1 MNLLRLDNII
11 SEILKT
17 SRKIAQEQIEQE
29 KIFINYTA
37 ETKSTNNL
45 KENDI
50 LVIRGK
56 GKYIIE
62 KFLGKNKKRKGNNTN
77 KKIRIIYN

>member
-1 MNLLRLDNII
+1 M
-11 SEILKT
+11 LKT

-29 KIFINYTA
+29 KIFINYET
-37 ETKSTNNL
+37 ETKNTKAL
-45 KENDI
+45 KEKDV

-62 KFLGKNKKRKGNNTN
+62 EFLGTNKKRKRSYKN
-77 KKIRIIYN
+77 KKIYINWDL